1 MCKGRHCAKCGQCR
15 DWYYTGDQTS
25 WEWIRNVKK
34 WKVDDCK
41 RWNNGDFW
49 QSFKK
54 RHWATCSV
62 NYGGYGNRP
71 GHGPIGICYGHGF
84 LHKGHDIDVGYN
96 DDNDN
101 DSDDDNDN
109 IGPDMYDIR
118 YCGVCLCLC
127 DDNLVQEKEKSTMN
141 EWPDLNTKEVTIVNH
156 LNSLRDGLTEE
167 TATKLSKY
175 GSCRFWDFN
184 GYNATG
190 YKNAFKSYLELLLG
204 IAQQVSRSTFLGNFP
219 KDCGGCAVAQFFC
232 IVFMHPTLHS
242 EVNYLLR
249 KLLGDENGRILK
261 MLPDINKMVWDTYKR
276 TDDPF
281 PYAGICLNFGHTS
294 EAYKIANALGA
305 MIKSDTFIQ
314 LMKDDTEK
322 GILIAQKMITNLK
335 DPLNYDTELYSL
347 LKDI

>member
-1 MCKGRHCAKCGQCR
+1 MCKGRHCAN
-15 DWYYTGDQTS
+15 

-34 WKVDDCK
+34 WKDDACK

-62 NYGGYGNRP
+62 NYGGYGNAI
-71 GHGPIGICYGHGF
+71 GHAPSGIYYGHGF

-101 DSDDDNDN
+101 DGDDDNDDF
-109 IGPDMYDIR
+109 GPDLYDIR

-127 DDNLVQEKEKSTMN
+127 DDNLVQEEGKFTMN
-141 EWPDLNTKEVTIVNH
+141 EWPDLNATEVAVINH
-156 LNSLRDGLTEE
+156 LNSLRDGLTMD

-175 GSCRFWDFN
+175 GSCPFWNFDE
-184 GYNATG
+184 YNARG
-190 YKNAFKSYLELLLG
+190 YKNAFRSYLKLLLD
-204 IAQQVSRSTFLGNFP
+204 ITRLVPRSTFLGNFP
-219 KDCGGCAVAQFFC
+219 KNCGGCAIAQFFC
-232 IVFMHPTLHS
+232 IVTMHPVLHS
-242 EVNYLLR
+242 EVYDLLR
-249 KLLGDENGRILK
+249 ELLCDKNGKILK
-261 MLPDINKMVWDTYKR
+261 MLPDINEIVRDTYKR
-276 TDDPF
+276 TDGSF
-281 PYAGICLNFGHTS
+281 PYAGICLNFGRTS

-322 GILIAQKMITNLK
+322 AISIAQKMITNLE
-335 DPLNYDTELYSL
+335 DPFDYNFELPKLLNDM
-347 LKDI
+347 